1 MCKSIEKRFL
11 LFIKPFIFI
20 YSDFQSLMS
29 NEGIKN
35 NQLAFSVAETSLGIS
50 PVMSPQEMVNC
61 SLPDKLTMVSY
72 LSQFYHKFKKERIAI
87 GKALV
92 IFITLLGP
100 SWS

>member
-61 SLPDKLTMVSY
+61 SLPDNLTMVSY
-72 LSQFYHKFKKERIAI
+72 LSQFYHKFKKERIAT